1 MKFIGINGGTF
12 DPVHYGHLRPAL
24 EVMQCLGLEQVRF
37 VPCYRPVHK
46 DKPSVSALQRSEMIR
61 LAIQKQPNFVLDTIE
76 MEQGGPSYTAD
87 TLAILKKKFQD
98 VSLVLMMGTDAFAK
112 FHTWHKWQQI
122 MQLANIVVMHR
133 PGEPV
138 PQSGESGEIYKQ
150 NHVSAFTAEAGQ
162 IMDVDVTQL
171 DISSTL
177 VRNHLLA
184 GLSAEYLLPPCV
196 MEYIKEHGLYK
207 PTNQLEIK
215 K

>member
-24 EVMQCLGLEQVRF
+24 EVMQHLGLEQVRF

-46 DKPSVSALQRSEMIR
+46 DTPSVSAEQRSDMIR
-61 LAIQKQPNFVLDTIE
+61 LAIQNQPRFVLDTIE
-76 MEQGGPSYTAD
+76 MEKGGPSYTAD
-87 TLAILKKKFQD
+87 TLAILKKQFAD
-98 VSLVLMMGTDAFAK
+98 YSLVLMMGTDAFAK
-112 FHTWHKWQQI
+112 FHTWYHWQQI
-122 MQLANIVVMHR
+122 MQLANVVVMHR

-138 PQSGESGEIYKQ
+138 PESGESGEIYKQ

-177 VRNHLLA
+177 VRHHLLK

-196 MEYIKEHGLYK
+196 MDYIKEHGLYK
-207 PTNQLEIK
+207 PTKLMKQQ
-215 K
+215 